1 MAKIAKDKFVHTRVD
16 AQTHQL
22 FMEKSE
28 PLGGVSTVL
37 RAWIDQFIKGTTK

>member
-1 MAKIAKDKFVHTRVD
+1 MAKIAKDKFIHTRVD
-16 AQTHQL
+16 SETHRQ
-22 FMEKSE
+22 FIEKSE